1 MSLTL
6 HYHPLSSFCMKALV
20 ALYENGTAF
29 KPLLVNLGEKES
41 REAFLKVWAIGKFP
55 VLQDDA
61 RNEIV
66 PESTTVIEYLD
77 QHYSGSTK
85 FIPDDNA
92 LALQV
97 RQADRLTDLYIH
109 MEMQKVIGDRL
120 RPADKKDPY
129 GVEQARNRMRTAYD
143 IMDKAMAARNSAQ
156 TWAVGE
162 TFTLADCA
170 ACPALYYGNK
180 ATPFEDTHKNLAA
193 YYHRLLKRPSFAR
206 TLEEAKPYNHLF
218 PKE

>member
-20 ALYENGTAF
+20 ALYENGTPF
-29 KPLLVNLGEKES
+29 KPLLVNLGEKDS

-61 RNEIV
+61 RNETV
-66 PESTTVIEYLD
+66 PESTTIIEYLD
-77 QHYSGSTK
+77 QHYPGPTH
-85 FIPDDNA
+85 FIPYDKT

-97 RQADRLTDLYIH
+97 RQADRLYDLYIH
-109 MEMQKVIGDRL
+109 MEMQKVVGDRL

-129 GVEQARNRMRTAYD
+129 GVEQARKKMRTAYG
-143 IMDKAMAARNSAQ
+143 IMDEQMAGR

-162 TFTLADCA
+162 SFTLADCA
-170 ACPALYYGNK
+170 ACPALYYASK
-180 ATPFEDTHKNLAA
+180 TEPFEDTHKNLAA
-193 YYHRLLKRPSFAR
+193 YYQRLLKRPSFAR
-206 TLEEAKPYNHLF
+206 ALEEAKPYLHMF

>member
-41 REAFLKVWAIGKFP
+41 REAFLKVWAIGKFS

-77 QHYSGSTK
+77 QHYPGATR
-85 FIPDDNA
+85 FIPQDKN

-97 RQADRLTDLYIH
+97 RQTDRLYDLYIH
-109 MEMQKVIGDRL
+109 MEMQKVVGDRL

-129 GVEQARNRMRTAYD
+129 GVAQARNKMRTAYG
-143 IMDKAMAARNSAQ
+143 IMDKQMATR
-156 TWAVGE
+156 TWAMGE

-170 ACPALYYGNK
+170 ACPALHY
-180 ATPFEDTHKNLAA
+180 ASLTEPFADTRKNLAA
-193 YYHRLLKRPSFAR
+193 YYDRLVKRPSFAR
-206 TLEEAKPYNHLF
+206 ALEEAQPYFHMF

>member
-6 HYHPLSSFCMKALV
+6 HYHPLSSFCMKTLV

-29 KPLLVNLGEKES
+29 KPRLVNLGEKDS
-41 REAFLKVWAIGKFP
+41 REAFLKIWAVGKFP

-66 PESTTVIEYLD
+66 PESTTVIEYVD
-77 QHYSGSTK
+77 QHYPGTTK
-85 FIPDDNA
+85 FIPDDKA

-97 RQADRLTDLYIH
+97 RQTDRLYDLYIH
-109 MEMQKVIGDRL
+109 MEMQKVVGDRL

-129 GVEQARNRMRTAYD
+129 GVAQARNKMRTAYG
-143 IMDKAMAARNSAQ
+143 IMDKQMATR

-170 ACPALYYGNK
+170 ACPALHY
-180 ATPFEDTHKNLAA
+180 ASLTEPFADTHKNLAA
-193 YYHRLLKRPSFAR
+193 YYDRLVKRPSFAR
-206 TLEEAKPYNHLF
+206 TLEESKPYFHMF

>member
-1 MSLTL
+1 MSLIL

-29 KPLLVNLGEKES
+29 KPLLVNLGEKDS

-61 RNEIV
+61 RDEIV

-77 QHYSGSTK
+77 QHYPGATH
-85 FIPDDNA
+85 FIPYDKN

-97 RQADRLTDLYIH
+97 RQTDRLYDLYIH
-109 MEMQKVIGDRL
+109 MEMQKVVGDRL
-120 RPADKKDPY
+120 RPVDKKDPF
-129 GVEQARNRMRTAYD
+129 GVEQARNKMRTAYGV
-143 IMDKAMAARNSAQ
+143 MDERMAGR

-170 ACPALYYGNK
+170 ACPALHY
-180 ATPFEDTHKNLAA
+180 ASLTEPFADTHKNLAA
-193 YYHRLLKRPSFAR
+193 YYDRLVKRPSFAR
-206 TLEEAKPYNHLF
+206 VIEESKPYFHMF

>member
-6 HYHPLSSFCMKALV
+6 HYHPLSSFCMKTLV
-20 ALYENGTAF
+20 ALYENGKPF
-29 KPLLVNLGEKES
+29 KPLLVDLGENDS

-66 PESTTVIEYLD
+66 PESTTIIEYLD
-77 QHYSGSTK
+77 QHYPGATH
-85 FIPDDNA
+85 FIPYDRD

-97 RQADRLTDLYIH
+97 RQTDRLYDLYIH
-109 MEMQKVIGDRL
+109 MEMQKVVGDRL

-129 GVEQARNRMRTAYD
+129 GVEQARNRMRIAYG
-143 IMDKAMAARNSAQ
+143 IMDKQMTNR

-170 ACPALYYGNK
+170 ACPALYYGNM
-180 ATPFEDTHKNLAA
+180 ATPFEDTHRNLAA

-206 TLEEAKPYNHLF
+206 ALEESKPYFHMF
-218 PKE
+218 PQE

>member
-6 HYHPLSSFCMKALV
+6 HYHPLSSFCMKAVV

-29 KPLLVNLGEKES
+29 KPLLVSLGEKDS

-77 QHYSGSTK
+77 QHYPGSTK
-85 FIPDDNA
+85 FIPTDKA

-97 RQADRLTDLYIH
+97 RQSDRLYDLYIH

-143 IMDKAMAARNSAQ
+143 IMDKTMAAR

-180 ATPFEDTHKNLAA
+180 ATPFEGTHKNLAA

-206 TLEEAKPYNHLF
+206 TLEEAKPYAHLF